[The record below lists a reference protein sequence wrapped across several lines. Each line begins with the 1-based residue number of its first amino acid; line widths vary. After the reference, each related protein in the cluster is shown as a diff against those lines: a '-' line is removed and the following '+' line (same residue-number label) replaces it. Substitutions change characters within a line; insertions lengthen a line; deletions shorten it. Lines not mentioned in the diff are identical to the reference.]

1 MKKVLV
7 LLFFTL
13 AVNFSYADCAM
24 SGMQFFPKNR
34 NISLNSLFIIQGY
47 SMSEETVESFRERAV
62 YLVSESGELVLL
74 TLQEILK
81 GQMSLTQAIFK
92 PVRELKPN
100 TKYFLSYSNET
111 NREVLEMQQWNSE
124 SKQREKVYWQT
135 SALKST
141 DLISPSLKIDY
152 EKSEVFHYGCGP
164 SSNAIFTV
172 SNSNALEIWYKTEV
186 IEIATNKKTTFYL
199 TEKENKL
206 NVGHG
211 MCAGGFI
218 FKDVGKY
225 KVRFTPTNPDGES
238 IKSTEWK
245 LFASP
250 FENDKPFIKLK
261 QPQPAA

>member
-24 SGMQFFPKNR
+24 SGMEFFPKNR

-74 TLQEILK
+74 TLQEIFK

-100 TKYFLSYSNET
+100 TKYFLKYSNET
-111 NREVLEMQQWNSE
+111 KREIIEMQQWNSE

-199 TEKENKL
+199 TEWENKL

-245 LFASP
+245 LFDSP
-250 FENDKPFIKLK
+250 FENDKLFIKLK

>member
-1 MKKVLV
+1 MKKVLT

-13 AVNFSYADCAM
+13 VVNFSYADCAM
-24 SGMQFFPKNR
+24 SGMEFFPKKR

-47 SMSEETVESFRERAV
+47 SMSEETVESFREREI

-111 NREVLEMQQWNSE
+111 KREIAEMQQWNAE
-124 SKQREKVYWQT
+124 SKQKEKVYWQT
-135 SALKST
+135 SEAKST
-141 DLISPSLKIDY
+141 DLISPGLKIDY

-172 SNSNALEIWYKTEV
+172 SNSNDIEVWYKTEV

-199 TEKENKL
+199 TEWENKL

-211 MCAGGFI
+211 MCAGAFI

-225 KVRFTPTNPDGES
+225 KVRFTPINTDGES
-238 IKSTEWK
+238 IKTTEWK
-245 LFASP
+245 LFDSP
-250 FENDKPFIKLK
+250 FENDKLFIRLK
-261 QPQPAA
+261 QPQPAL

>member
-1 MKKVLV
+1 
-7 LLFFTL
+7 
-13 AVNFSYADCAM
+13 
-24 SGMQFFPKNR
+24 
-34 NISLNSLFIIQGY
+34 
-47 SMSEETVESFRERAV
+47 VESFRERAV
-62 YLVSESGELVLL
+62 YLVSESNELVLL

-111 NREVLEMQQWNSE
+111 KREIAEMQLWNAE
-124 SKQREKVYWQT
+124 SKQKEKVYWQT
-135 SALKST
+135 SEVKAT
-141 DLISPSLKIDY
+141 ELISPSLKIDY
-152 EKSEVFHYGCGP
+152 EKSEVIHYGCGP

-172 SNSNALEIWYKTEV
+172 SNRDNLEVWYKTEV

-199 TEKENKL
+199 TEWENKL

-211 MCAGGFI
+211 MCSGGFI

-225 KVRFTPTNPDGES
+225 KVRFTPINTDGES
-238 IKSTEWK
+238 IKTTEWK
-245 LFASP
+245 LVASP

-261 QPQPAA
+261 LPQIAV